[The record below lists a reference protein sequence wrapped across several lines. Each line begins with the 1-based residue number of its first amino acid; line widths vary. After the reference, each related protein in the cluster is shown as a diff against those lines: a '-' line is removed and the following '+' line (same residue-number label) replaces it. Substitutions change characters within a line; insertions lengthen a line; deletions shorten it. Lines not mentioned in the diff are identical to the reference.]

1 MPAMLKN
8 YITDDGKVYL
18 APTGA
23 HGESWAFYS
32 KAAFE
37 KAGITEEP
45 KDWDTFFADMD
56 KLKAAGIIPIA
67 WGGQSWQEAIVF
79 NMVLVTQVGL
89 DGYMKI
95 YTKKDESAEL
105 KAGIKSSLKIL
116 AKMRDYVDEGS
127 PGRNWNDATAM
138 LITGKAGV
146 QFHGDWAKGEFV
158 VAGMT
163 PGKEY
168 GCMLVPETPGMVFI
182 ADSFDFPKKNDAAEA
197 KGQALLAEVIM
208 DPKVQVEFSIK
219 KGSIPIRADIDNSAL
234 DSCAQKGL
242 KLMSEGKIVPDTAI
256 IITPQ
261 QKGALSDFVDEFWSN
276 PPADLDEAVS
286 AFSPGLEGELV
297 YREDLVLHDA
307 HMDIRTPTHELTRA
321 PAVLRARRR
330 IFCREVGLGFRL
342 LQRRASFQT
351 RKGRCNALDCI
362 ILSLNRFR
370 FKELCS
376 RR

>member
-182 ADSFDFPKKNDAAEA
+182 ADSFDFPKKNDPAEA

-219 KGSIPIRADIDNSAL
+219 KGSIPIRTDIDNSAL

-286 AFSPGLEGELV
+286 AFYGT
-297 YREDLVLHDA
+297 
-307 HMDIRTPTHELTRA
+307 I
-321 PAVLRARRR
+321 
-330 IFCREVGLGFRL
+330 
-342 LQRRASFQT
+342 
-351 RKGRCNALDCI
+351 K
-362 ILSLNRFR
+362 
-370 FKELCS
+370 
-376 RR
+376 